1 MQRRLAAGQREWPE
15 REWPEGGK
23 PHTDAVRR
31 CYSAADRST
40 FCPVGN
46 GRAAVGGHDMLTIIL
61 IVLVVL
67 LLFGGGGYYYR
78 GRG

>member
-1 MQRRLAAGQREWPE
+1 MQRRLAGSQ

-23 PHTDAVRR
+23 PHIDAVRR

-46 GRAAVGGHDMLTIIL
+46 GRAPVGGHDMLTIIL

>member
-1 MQRRLAAGQREWPE
+1 MPGGPGNGPLEW
-15 REWPEGGK
+15 RVVGK
-23 PHTDAVRR
+23 PPIGTVRR
-31 CYSAADRST
+31 CYSARGRRT

-46 GRAAVGGHDMLTIIL
+46 GRAAVGGHTMLTIIL